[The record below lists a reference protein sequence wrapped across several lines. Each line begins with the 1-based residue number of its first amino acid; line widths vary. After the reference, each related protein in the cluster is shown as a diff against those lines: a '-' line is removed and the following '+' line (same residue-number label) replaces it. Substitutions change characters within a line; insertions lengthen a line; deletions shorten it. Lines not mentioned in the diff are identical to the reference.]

1 MQREIITIHVKMD
14 RQTFRRFAL
23 FDTFRLKKRWCK
35 PALFCA
41 ILLVFA
47 AVAFAAG
54 REQSALIGSVLLL
67 VGLGL
72 PAVYV
77 GTYLSQLN
85 AQAKKLRLDPPRP
98 VYTLRLAQEGVTIQ
112 NDMKAEATVSLEWK
126 NIHAAWRDKGCIYLY
141 ATPARAFLLPD
152 GQADATPP
160 ELWAFLAAHLAK
172 ERLHQK

>member
-67 VGLGL
+67 VGL
-72 PAVYV
+72 AC
-77 GTYLSQLN
+77 
-85 AQAKKLRLDPPRP
+85 RP
-98 VYTLRLAQEGVTIQ
+98 ST
-112 NDMKAEATVSLEWK
+112 
-126 NIHAAWRDKGCIYLY
+126 
-141 ATPARAFLLPD
+141 
-152 GQADATPP
+152 
-160 ELWAFLAAHLAK
+160 WAPIFRSSTRRRRSCA
-172 ERLHQK
+172 

>member
-1 MQREIITIHVKMD
+1 M
-14 RQTFRRFAL
+14 
-23 FDTFRLKKRWCK
+23 
-35 PALFCA
+35 
-41 ILLVFA
+41 
-47 AVAFAAG
+47 AFAAG

-152 GQADATPP
+152 GQAVTYADGRKQPLP
-160 ELWAFLAAHLAK
+160 DLLSGLSLSEFL
-172 ERLHQK
+172 RSRFRRT

>member
-1 MQREIITIHVKMD
+1 PINKRRTPMQREIITIHVKMD

-47 AVAFAAG
+47 AVAFVAG

-141 ATPARAFLLPD
+141 ATLARAFLLPD
-152 GQADATPP
+152 GQADAPP
-160 ELWAFLAAHLAK
+160 QE
-172 ERLHQK
+172 

>member
-126 NIHAAWRDKGCIYLY
+126 NIHAAWRVRGCIYLY

-152 GQADATPP
+152 GQADAPP
-160 ELWAFLAAHLAK
+160 QELWAFLAAHLAK

>member
-112 NDMKAEATVSLEWK
+112 NDMKAGSDRVARMEKHPCRMAGQGLHLSVR
-126 NIHAAWRDKGCIYLY
+126 HAG
-141 ATPARAFLLPD
+141 ARLF
-152 GQADATPP
+152 
-160 ELWAFLAAHLAK
+160 AA
-172 ERLHQK
+172 